1 MSERMWTAAILAG
14 GQARR
19 LGGRDKSAL
28 RVGAASILEHQLSV
42 MRDLTPHILIV
53 GREQP
58 PPGHADLRAVPDRLP
73 GAGALG
79 GLYTALLEAG
89 TDQVVVLACDMPFL
103 TRAFMALLAS
113 IGEEDVNADVV
124 LPRDEWGRHPL
135 CASYRARV
143 APRLK
148 RHIDAGELRVRDA
161 IDGLHV
167 REVGPDQLAAYNQ
180 EGRLLVNVNTPD
192 DYARAQQ
199 Q

>member
-1 MSERMWTAAILAG
+1 MWTAAILAG

-42 MRDLTPHILIV
+42 IRDLTPHVLIV
-53 GREQP
+53 GREEP
-58 PPGHADLRAVPDRLP
+58 PPDYPSVRAVPDLLP
-73 GAGALG
+73 GTGALG

-103 TRAFMALLAS
+103 TREFVALLAS
-113 IGEEDVNADVV
+113 IGETHVDADVV
-124 LPRDEWGRHPL
+124 LPCDEHGRHPL

-143 APRLK
+143 ASRLK

-161 IDGLHV
+161 VDGLHV

-180 EGRLLVNVNTPD
+180 EGRLLLNVNTPD

-199 Q
+199 R